1 MLINR
6 HFHELFREFFLWNM
20 KTPLLSRAPNDGFL
34 LNEVKTLFRLPCGA
48 KKNSEKY
55 YLFGHPRIIKPSKL
69 QGLQYYL
76 PEKFKRNLKFF
87 ENENFPDSSLHRIFG
102 FENFGFLFSTK
113 NSLTEGVNW
122 EKLWLWKIVG
132 NILDTLRKFYM
143 NGTVI

>member
-1 MLINR
+1 
-6 HFHELFREFFLWNM
+6 M

-34 LNEVKTLFRLPCGA
+34 LNEEKTLFRLPCGA

-55 YLFGHPRIIKPSKL
+55 YLFGHPRIIKPSKF
-69 QGLQYYL
+69 QYYL

-122 EKLWLWKIVG
+122 EKYGFGKS
-132 NILDTLRKFYM
+132 
-143 NGTVI
+143 